1 MTGPTVSCP
10 SCGDRSVQ
18 TTNLKRSAVP
28 KDLAAEY
35 AAATGGGGAASDTI
49 PQHACGRC
57 GARWIPRTS
66 QERQL
71 KALSGQLG
79 PEAMRAAQE
88 ARAASAAAAA
98 SPWAAAAKKIP
109 PRTWIIAIVMLITI
123 LLALFT

>member
-1 MTGPTVSCP
+1 VTGPTVSCP
-10 SCGDRSVQ
+10 SCGARSVQ
-18 TTNLKRSAVP
+18 TTNVKRSTVP

-35 AAATGGGGAASDTI
+35 AAATGGAASDTI
-49 PQHACGRC
+49 PQALCGRC

-88 ARAASAAAAA
+88 AQAAAAA
-98 SPWAAAAKKIP
+98 AAAPAPRAASGKKIP
-109 PRTWIIAIVMLITI
+109 VRTWAIAIVMVIVI
-123 LLALFT
+123 LLAIFT